1 MAGTAAGDPLE
12 ASAIAATI
20 SASRPKDKPLLIGSV
35 KTNIGHMEGA
45 SGLAGLIKALFVL
58 EKGIIPPNLWFE
70 KANPRIP
77 MDKWRLKVSFPLSL
91 SGIFFLIIDGISLN
105 GC

>member
-1 MAGTAAGDPLE
+1 
-12 ASAIAATI
+12 
-20 SASRPKDKPLLIGSV
+20 
-35 KTNIGHMEGA
+35 MEGA

-77 MDKWRLKVSFPLSL
+77 MDKWRLKVSLPHSCM
-91 SGIFFLIIDGISLN
+91 G
-105 GC
+105 